1 MLKYLRLC
9 CKELIGNLSF
19 SLFFIFNLALGL
31 VGFGLLDSFRISFQN
46 QINSQNREI
55 MGADFRIKANRQLP
69 PVIHEIVANE
79 FGKIARSEKVQF
91 FSMVQAD
98 NVSRLVSI
106 HAIDKAFPLVGQ
118 FGLEGLNIVDDA
130 SIGELLSQSPICY
143 LYPEL
148 AELLG
153 VKIGDSIK
161 LGHAEF
167 KIAGWVKQDPSALFS
182 NLGLAPRL
190 FISLDQVKNTG
201 LIQLGSRV
209 QYASYY
215 ASDDAQM
222 TPKRIYGNI
231 KRAIK
236 KSQLK
241 QPDGYQILRA
251 KEASERINRGM
262 DDLSRFLSLVAMVA
276 LFLAGTGAAFI
287 YRAYISSR
295 IRSIAILISQGM
307 SHTKV
312 SIYYLLQL
320 TFLGLLGSFIAI
332 MLVYALLPIV
342 SKALAVFL
350 PRELELRMASST
362 YGLIVLMGGVGS
374 LLFCLPF
381 LTRIRLI
388 KARQLFQEGNAE
400 RLEIPKFDPWFLI
413 ASLVLVI
420 GAYAFSCM
428 QAGSIKIGSIFFMG
442 ISIGTVIMAAICQTI
457 LWSARRLIHKLSLI
471 WRMALKDLVR
481 KRMSTLTSFLC
492 IGVGS
497 LLIALMPQMQR
508 NLELRLQ
515 RPEGFTLPTFFIFD
529 MQPEQLATITR
540 TAEDFKAQLKHI
552 SPMINARV
560 EKIKGIDLREYVN
573 QNRSGEMKRGFGP
586 MLLRRGANLSYR
598 PALADSEKVLEGE
611 PLIKLQAY
619 DWQSPVPL
627 SLETRFAE
635 ELKLEIGD
643 KMLFDIQGLPLEG
656 VVQNTRKVSWNSFQP
671 NFFIIMPPGVLEE
684 APMTILATITGLKN
698 DDKML
703 FQKRVLQQAP
713 NISFVD
719 VQDVIQKVLY
729 VLDQLSIAVYLLAGL
744 AILSGLVVLYS
755 IARYEVKMETWMFS
769 LLKVLGADFQL
780 LRKWIIVR
788 FGILGFTASFVGIF
802 LSMGFAYMFW
812 VFVVKDSWHWV
823 ISEVL
828 ILCPIITLV
837 CVATALL
844 ASQKILQS
852 RPQLFLDSR

>member
-9 CKELIGNLSF
+9 IRELTGNLSF

-31 VGFGLLDSFRISFQN
+31 VGFGLLDSFRISFQH
-46 QINSQNREI
+46 QIDSQNREI
-55 MGADFRIKANRQLP
+55 MGADFKIKANQPLP
-69 PVIHEIVANE
+69 PEIHTIVTEKFNQ
-79 FGKIARSEKVQF
+79 IARSEKVEF
-91 FSMVQAD
+91 FSMVQAN
-98 NVSRLVSI
+98 NVSRLVNI
-106 HAIDKAFPLVGQ
+106 HAIDKAFPLVGK
-118 FGLEGLNIVDDA
+118 FGLEGPNVSDDV
-130 SIGELLSQSPICY
+130 SIGELLSQSPTCY

-153 VKIGDSIK
+153 VGIGDSIK

-167 KIAGWVKQDPSALFS
+167 KVAGWVKQDPSALFS

-209 QYASYY
+209 QYTSYY

-222 TPKRIYGNI
+222 TYKQYIRLKLTILS
-231 KRAIK
+231 K
-236 KSQLK
+236 LK
-241 QPDGYQILRA
+241 QSDSYQITQA
-251 KEASERINRGM
+251 KEASARINRGM
-262 DDLSRFLSLVAMVA
+262 GDLSRFLSLVAMVA

-350 PRELELRMASST
+350 PRELELRMALST

-374 LLFCLPF
+374 LIFCLPF

-413 ASLVLVI
+413 ASLVLVM

-428 QAGSIKIGSIFFMG
+428 QAGSIKIGSIFFVG
-442 ISIGTVIMAAICQTI
+442 ISVGIVIMAAICQSI
-457 LWSARRLIHKLSLI
+457 LWSARRLMHKLSLI

-497 LLIALMPQMQR
+497 LLIALMPQMQK

-515 RPEGFTLPTFFIFD
+515 KPEGFTLPTFFIFD
-529 MQPEQLATITR
+529 MQPEQLDTITK
-540 TAEDFKAQLKHI
+540 TAADFKAQLKHI

-560 EKIKGIDLREYVN
+560 DKIKGIDLRKYVIQN
-573 QNRSGEMKRGFGP
+573 QSGEMKRGFGP
-586 MLLRRGANLSYR
+586 MLMRRGANLSYR
-598 PALADSEKVLEGE
+598 PALADSEKVLKGE
-611 PLIKLQAY
+611 PLSKLEAY
-619 DWQSPVPL
+619 DWQKPVPL

-635 ELKLEIGD
+635 ELNLEIGD
-643 KMLFDIQGLPLEG
+643 KILFDIQGLPLEG

-671 NFFIIMPPGVLEE
+671 NFFIIMPQGVLEE
-684 APMTILATITGLKN
+684 APMTVLATITGLKN

-755 IARYEVKMETWMFS
+755 IARYEVKMEAWMFS
-769 LLKVLGADFQL
+769 LLKVLGADFNL

-788 FGILGFTASFVGIF
+788 FGILGFTASVVGIF
-802 LSMGFAYMFW
+802 LSMGFAYIFW
-812 VFVVKDSWHWV
+812 VFVVKDSWYWV
-823 ISEVL
+823 IQDII
-828 ILCPIITLV
+828 ILCPIVTAV
-837 CVATALL
+837 CVLTALM
-844 ASQKILQS
+844 ASQKILTS
-852 RPQLFLDSR
+852 RPKLFLDAR

>member
-1 MLKYLRLC
+1 MFKYLRLC

-46 QINSQNREI
+46 QIDSQNREI
-55 MGADFRIKANRQLP
+55 MGADFRIKANRPLP
-69 PVIHEIVANE
+69 PKIHEIVVTQ

-98 NVSRLVSI
+98 NVSRLVNI
-106 HAIDKAFPLVGQ
+106 HAIDKAFPLVGK
-118 FGLEGLNIVDDA
+118 FGLEDPNISYDS
-130 SIGELLSQSPICY
+130 SIGELLSQSPTCY

-153 VKIGDSIK
+153 VGIGDSIK

-167 KIAGWVKQDPSALFS
+167 KVAGWVKQDPSALFS

-209 QYASYY
+209 QYTSYY

-222 TPKRIYGNI
+222 SRKQFIRL
-231 KRAIK
+231 KVAIK
-236 KSQLK
+236 KSELK
-241 QPDGYQILRA
+241 QPDSYQIMRA
-251 KEASERINRGM
+251 KEASARINRGM
-262 DDLSRFLSLVAMVA
+262 VDLSRFLSLVAMVA

-332 MLVYALLPIV
+332 MLVYVLLPIV

-350 PRELELRMASST
+350 PRELELRMAFST

-428 QAGSIKIGSIFFMG
+428 QAGSIKIGSIFFVG
-442 ISIGTVIMAAICQTI
+442 ISVGIVIMAAICQSI
-457 LWSARRLIHKLSLI
+457 LWTARRLMHKLSLI

-497 LLIALMPQMQR
+497 LLIALMPQMQK

-529 MQPEQLATITR
+529 MQPEQLATITK

-560 EKIKGIDLREYVN
+560 EKIKGIDLRKYVN
-573 QNRSGEMKRGFGP
+573 QNQSGEMRRGFGP

-598 PALADSEKVLEGE
+598 PALADSEKILKGE
-611 PLIKLQAY
+611 PLVKLEAY
-619 DWQSPVPL
+619 DWESPVPL

-643 KMLFDIQGLPLEG
+643 KILFDIQGLPLEG

-671 NFFIIMPPGVLEE
+671 NFFIILPQGVLEE
-684 APMTILATITGLKN
+684 APMTVLATITGLKN

-755 IARYEVKMETWMFS
+755 IARYEVKMEAWMFS

-788 FGILGFTASFVGIF
+788 FGILGFTASMVGVL
-802 LSMGFAYMFW
+802 LSMGFAYIFW
-812 VFVVKDSWHWV
+812 VFVVKDSWYWV
-823 ISEVL
+823 IQDII
-828 ILCPIITLV
+828 ILCPIVTAV
-837 CVATALL
+837 CVLTALM
-844 ASQKILQS
+844 ASQKILTS
-852 RPQLFLDSR
+852 RPKLFLDAR